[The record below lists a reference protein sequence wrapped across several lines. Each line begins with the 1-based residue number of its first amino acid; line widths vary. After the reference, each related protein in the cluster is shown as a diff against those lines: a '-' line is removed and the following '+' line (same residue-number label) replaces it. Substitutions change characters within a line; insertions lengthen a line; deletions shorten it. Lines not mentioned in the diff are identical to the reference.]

1 MDVRARRKGEKV
13 GRKRIE
19 GLSPLILALDTSDLD
34 EARALAD
41 RVRPHVDVVKIGLQL
56 YSHAGV
62 DAVRLL
68 KEDGFE
74 VFLDIKMMDIPNTVA
89 SACLALC
96 EHEPLMLTLHT
107 MGGQEM
113 MRAAELAVRDH
124 CEKDKLHRPL
134 LIGVTVLTSMDLLA
148 LTKIGVK
155 DSVDEQVIR
164 LAKLARD
171 SGMDGLVSSPL
182 ETRLVRREVG
192 DDMVLITPGVRL
204 EGATRDDQ
212 KRVSTPSDAMRS
224 GADFLVVGR
233 PVYRAPDPLAVA
245 AEMLKDVKR
254 VGSGGE
260 VPGE

>member
-1 MDVRARRKGEKV
+1 MKEK
-13 GRKRIE
+13 RFE

-34 EARALAD
+34 GARRLAD
-41 RVRPHVDVVKIGLQL
+41 RVRPYVDIVKIGLQL

-62 DAVRLL
+62 EAVKSL

-89 SACLALC
+89 SACIALC

-113 MRAAELAVRDH
+113 MRAAEQAVRTH
-124 CEKDKLHRPL
+124 CEEAGLQKPL
-134 LIGVTVLTSMDLLA
+134 LIGVTVLTSFDLLA
-148 LTKIGVK
+148 LAKIGIAE
-155 DSVDEQVIR
+155 SIEAQVIR

-171 SGMDGLVSSPL
+171 SGVDGLVSSPL
-182 ETRLVRREVG
+182 ETLPVRREVG
-192 DDMVLITPGVRL
+192 PDMVLITPGVRL
-204 EGATRDDQ
+204 PGASMDDQ
-212 KRVSTPSDAMRS
+212 KRVATPAAAMKS

-233 PVYRAPDPLAVA
+233 PLYQAPDPLAVA

-254 VGSGGE
+254 ASPTGAGDNDG
-260 VPGE
+260 